1 MECERAGEPEQHE
14 RHEIAPALES
24 PDLMCQLA
32 CRRADAVGVPAQIG
46 RVEEVGDRVLGD
58 LHVMCLEPDPPREVD
73 RDHDRRGLDERPARA
88 GRCDERRGD
97 ERGQREALA
106 LVLRQRAGAEEE
118 RGGRQQPRCAG
129 AQPGGQAGDAEGDE
143 HRQRDVG
150 GVRRQ
155 LVEEGRSGHDREQR
169 AREQERVGEGAQ
181 ERPRAP
187 DERDR
192 EAEQL
197 QVEQGAVEASEEAEV
212 DRFERRQQQRVLK
225 GGIGRVGEDRRD
237 RVAEV
242 EQGPGTR
249 PPDLP
254 AVRLEQRLDGRRAWP
269 PGRRRRRRPPS
280 TASAARPL
288 GGGLRRRRGAP
299 AGRRR
304 SPSASEPAASNG
316 SVIQP
321 TVTSTTA
328 RSAARIPVAARPT
341 A

>member
-1 MECERAGEPEQHE
+1 
-14 RHEIAPALES
+14 
-24 PDLMCQLA
+24 
-32 CRRADAVGVPAQIG
+32 
-46 RVEEVGDRVLGD
+46 
-58 LHVMCLEPDPPREVD
+58 MCLEPDPPREVD

-88 GRCDERRGD
+88 GRCDEGRGD
-97 ERGQREALA
+97 EGGQREALA

-118 RGGRQQPRCAG
+118 RCGRQQPRCAG
-129 AQPGGQAGDAEGDE
+129 AQPCGQARDAEGDE

-150 GVRRQ
+150 RVRRQ

-181 ERPRAP
+181 ERPRAA

-197 QVEQGAVEASEEAEV
+197 QMEQGAVEASEEAEV

-254 AVRLEQRLDGRRAWP
+254 AVRLEQRLDGRE
-269 PGRRRRRRPPS
+269 PGRRDDEGGGDAEHRECGEAARRRPAEAQGRPCGQAPKPERQRARREHRQRDPADRHVDDREFGGEDPGRRQAHRVAERQPGEQV
-280 TASAARPL
+280 TPGPGEPKQRQQSAAEREHQHV
-288 GGGLRRRRGAP
+288 GGDEREG
-299 AGRRR
+299 
-304 SPSASEPAASNG
+304 
-316 SVIQP
+316 
-321 TVTSTTA
+321 
-328 RSAARIPVAARPT
+328 AARHGALIRET
-341 A
+341 